1 MSNIEQY
8 TITYLNQ
15 AWDVYKEYLKKNKG
29 QDIDY
34 PGYEIK
40 FGN

>member
-1 MSNIEQY
+1 MY
-8 TITYLNQ
+8 TLTYLNEQ
-15 AWDVYKEYLKKNKG
+15 WDIYKKYLKDNENK
-29 QDIDY
+29 DIDY